1 MRRQAKQSAQPAHL
15 AAVVNRP
22 PTPHQP
28 PWQGPSPPGVDAIL
42 ERVALDKPYDGFFA
56 EWASNLAL
64 LRSEFVEQ
72 IYQSEEARMHHQFA
86 GIMWDRYK
94 VYDLDQ
100 CDVGSHSLWIKKQ
113 VAGWSVELRYPCHTD
128 ARVLTIANMP
138 VLCPDEL
145 SAARL
150 ALACYPNEVAGLI
163 WHPYT

>member
-1 MRRQAKQSAQPAHL
+1 MRHQPKPSAQPAHL

-28 PWQGPSPPGVDAIL
+28 PWQGPPPPGVEAVL

-64 LRSEFVEQ
+64 LSSEFVDH
-72 IYQSEEARMHHQFA
+72 IYQSELARMRQQFA
-86 GIMWDRYK
+86 GSQWHRYK

-100 CDVGSHSLWIKKQ
+100 CDVGAHSLWIKKQ
-113 VAGWSVELRYPCHTD
+113 VIGWSVELRYPCDID
-128 ARVLTIANMP
+128 ARVLTFANMP
-138 VLCPDEL
+138 VLCPDEP